1 MSHHLESIDAVL
13 TFWFGDGQT
22 ATQIAAEKTALW
34 WSKDPNTDRQI
45 ADRFGATSE
54 AAATGQLADWA
65 KTPRGLLALIICT
78 DQFPRNIHR
87 DTPRAFA
94 YDPTALA
101 FAKTCIDSGAA
112 QQLNPIERTFAYL
125 PFEHSEDLTDQQRS
139 ISLYQTLATA
149 APAAEAELFTGSLD
163 FARRH
168 HEIIQQFGRFPHRN
182 SILGRPSTTA
192 ELAFLSTPSS
202 SF

>member
-13 TFWFGDGQT
+13 TFWFGNGQT

-54 AAATGQLADWA
+54 AAAIGQLADWA

-87 DTPRAFA
+87 GTPRAFA

-112 QQLNPIERTFAYL
+112 QQLKPIERTFAYL

-168 HEIIQQFGRFPHRN
+168 HEIIQRFGRFPHRN
-182 SILGRPSTTA
+182 LILGRPSTTA
-192 ELAFLSTPSS
+192 ERTFLATPGA